1 MFFTMTAAIGA
12 GLTTA
17 TFLIQD
23 GPVAAGLAA
32 LTAGL
37 ASAAF
42 AASLVVRI
50 DRRAGAED
58 PEPATDDVP
67 RLTRRRLAGSYPPHH
82 PRPGAARFA
91 SAL

>member
-32 LTAGL
+32 LTVGL

-42 AASLVVRI
+42 AAALVVRI
-50 DRRAGAED
+50 DRRAGN

-67 RLTRRRLAGSYPPHH
+67 RLTRRRVAGSSPPHRS
-82 PRPGAARFA
+82 RPAAARFA